1 MGLKDLNRKQFKK
14 FQEFLAFFEL
24 LGVKEDDLRQIPK
37 IKECLDNI
45 KVANK
50 PIELTNDEQKAINE
64 QYENKATPEQM
75 IAMFAKETEEFY
87 PDGRKPS
94 KTRNN

>member
-24 LGVKEDDLRQIPK
+24 LGVKEEDLRQIPK

-45 KVANK
+45 KVVNK

-75 IAMFAKETEEFY
+75 IAMFAKETE
-87 PDGRKPS
+87 
-94 KTRNN
+94 

>member
-24 LGVKEDDLRQIPK
+24 LGVSEEDLRRIPK

-50 PIELTNDEQKAINE
+50 SFELSKDEQTAITEKYQN
-64 QYENKATPEQM
+64 AMTPEQ
-75 IAMFAKETEEFY
+75 ITAMFSKDLQEFY
-87 PDGRKPS
+87 PDGRKP
-94 KTRNN
+94 KQGNN